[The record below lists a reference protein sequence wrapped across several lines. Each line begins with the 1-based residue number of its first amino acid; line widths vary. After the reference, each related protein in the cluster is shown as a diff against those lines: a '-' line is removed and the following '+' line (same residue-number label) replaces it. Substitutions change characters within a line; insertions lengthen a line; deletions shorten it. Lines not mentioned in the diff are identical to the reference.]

1 MMRVR
6 KRWSNRLAISAMPL
20 PETRPPAQPCT
31 PRAAITEPMFG
42 ASAQHIVPRAK
53 TPAASVY
60 SRRAPRRD
68 HTMPVAQPLDLFT
81 YVVARIVPSATALIS
96 PEWTKGALTGAQL
109 MRSINFPPSIK
120 PGIWGVV
127 IGAAVISVLGFT
139 IFGWTLGGTAE
150 RMAKERAQTAVV
162 DVLAP
167 ICVERFQQQA
177 DAPAKLTEF
186 DNASSWDRRLI
197 IEKGGWATVPGTD
210 TPNSAVANACAERL
224 GRRL

>member
-20 PETRPPAQPCT
+20 PETRPPAQPGT

-81 YVVARIVPSATALIS
+81 YVVARIVPSA
-96 PEWTKGALTGAQL
+96 
-109 MRSINFPPSIK
+109 
-120 PGIWGVV
+120 
-127 IGAAVISVLGFT
+127 
-139 IFGWTLGGTAE
+139 
-150 RMAKERAQTAVV
+150 
-162 DVLAP
+162 
-167 ICVERFQQQA
+167 
-177 DAPAKLTEF
+177 
-186 DNASSWDRRLI
+186 
-197 IEKGGWATVPGTD
+197 
-210 TPNSAVANACAERL
+210 NSADLSGMDQGGAYGSATHEIYKFSS
-224 GRRL
+224 